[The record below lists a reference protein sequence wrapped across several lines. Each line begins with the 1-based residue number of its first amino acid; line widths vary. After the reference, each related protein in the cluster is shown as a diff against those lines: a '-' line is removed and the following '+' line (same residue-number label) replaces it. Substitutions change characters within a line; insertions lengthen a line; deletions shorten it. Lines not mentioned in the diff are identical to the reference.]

1 MNDRTV
7 PRDED
12 PRVAPPRPPLPP
24 EQPVRTPVARRRAV
38 LPTALISGILGA
50 TLTVAALFAIDVLP
64 PREVFTASTP
74 TTLPSFAPAQAA
86 SPSTAVAAI
95 AAKAI
100 PSIVTVEIGE
110 GDGRTDPASASGS
123 GVVYTANGFILTN
136 NHVVEGAGF
145 VRAVLSDGRI
155 YQATVVGTDPVTDLA
170 VISIDAPDLTPLE
183 LANPSSYHIGDLAIA
198 IGNPLG
204 LYGGPSVTSGIIS
217 AFDRELQVTANEQ
230 LFGLLQ
236 TDAPI
241 TRGSSGGA
249 LLDANG
255 RLIGITTAIGLSD
268 VGAEGLGFAVPVNIV
283 EGVAND
289 LIRDGV
295 VRHAFIGVQVEPAF
309 EDIGGAQV
317 PEGARIIS
325 FQGSTGIQDTGTQV
339 GDIITAIDGTSVI
352 GVRDLIALLRTHRAG
367 QTVTLSL
374 LRDGNP
380 IELDAVLGQRPPD
393 QP

>member
-1 MNDRTV
+1 M
-7 PRDED
+7 
-12 PRVAPPRPPLPP
+12 
-24 EQPVRTPVARRRAV
+24 
-38 LPTALISGILGA
+38 
-50 TLTVAALFAIDVLP
+50 AALFAIGVLP
-64 PREVFTASTP
+64 PQETFMTSTA
-74 TTLPSFAPAQAA
+74 TTLPSIAPAQAS
-86 SPSTAVAAI
+86 SPSTAVATI
-95 AAKAI
+95 AARAI
-100 PSIVTVEIGE
+100 PSIVTVQIGE
-110 GDGRTDPASASGS
+110 GNGRTDPASASGS

-136 NHVVEGAGF
+136 NHVVEDAGF
-145 VRAVLSDGRI
+145 VRTVLSDGRI

-170 VISIDAPDLTPLE
+170 VISIDAPDLTPLQ
-183 LANPSSYHIGDLAIA
+183 LANPSSYRIGDLAVA

-217 AFDRELQVTANEQ
+217 AFNRELEVTANER

-249 LLDANG
+249 LLDATG

-268 VGAEGLGFAVPVNIV
+268 VGAEGLGFAVPVSIV
-283 EGVAND
+283 QGVAND

-295 VRHAFIGVQVEPAF
+295 VHHAFIGVQVEPAF

-317 PEGARIIS
+317 PEGARIVS
-325 FQGSTGIQDTGTQV
+325 FEGSTGIQDTETKV

-352 GVRDLIALLRTHRAG
+352 GVNDLIALLRTHRAG
-367 QTVTLSL
+367 QTITLSL
-374 LRDGNP
+374 LHNGNP
-380 IELDAVLGQRPPD
+380 IEVDAVLGERPD